1 MLVIP
6 AIDLYQGNVVRLT
19 RGDPKDSK
27 IYSNDPVAIAKQW
40 ESQGAKLLHL
50 VDLSAALGEGN
61 NMSAIKDILKAVK
74 IKVELGG
81 GIRDLNKA
89 KELIKLGVDKIII
102 GTRVLDEDFLNSL
115 IKELGVD
122 KIAAGVDVIDSFIA
136 VEGWKKKTDF
146 NGLEFVAYLGLKGIK
161 RIIYTDISRD
171 GTLEGVNLEGINK
184 LSVFKEL
191 DIILSGGVASLD
203 DFKRVKKEASFVWG
217 LIVGK
222 ALYEGKFKLSQALEI

>member
-1 MLVIP
+1 
-6 AIDLYQGNVVRLT
+6 
-19 RGDPKDSK
+19 
-27 IYSNDPVAIAKQW
+27 
-40 ESQGAKLLHL
+40 
-50 VDLSAALGEGN
+50 
-61 NMSAIKDILKAVK
+61 MSAIKDILKAVK